1 MENLKFK
8 DIRKYIA
15 VCAAPISVCMIETS
29 HYENY
34 WEIGDIPDN
43 KYDDLYLYGI
53 GQIQSEFYDRYTK
66 KEDFCYCIEIVLSKT
81 PRFKDME
88 INRIKINDF
97 LKMEDQDSL
106 RYDFSNDCSS
116 KKYVDIDNIKSAYE
130 KFFAYMDVKRGFYLI
145 VEKGMKIVDPDSE
158 SLLLQEIYKKL
169 WGSEDHLK
177 YCINHSNHSKDCI
190 TGDTMNSV
198 NTTLNQAFPE
208 DKSIKCRV
216 CKYADKKKENKLD
229 KFLSR
234 FDKIEGLK
242 KFISLYHT
250 IGNFIPFP
258 CGCNGPRGTGKTNDY
273 WDLALLCIYK
283 YYKLKEEKWIEAIV
297 GNKKDDFIKWL
308 KEFGSWDNFVEK
320 NYLQDFVRVNE
331 STKDEDQK
339 YGSPKELWEKHL
351 KEFDFKEFENKEA
364 VLPTDKEQIEQFCKN
379 ASEWILARGQ
389 RMIDELR
396 IKMHETDKTS

>member
-1 MENLKFK
+1 
-8 DIRKYIA
+8 
-15 VCAAPISVCMIETS
+15 
-29 HYENY
+29 
-34 WEIGDIPDN
+34 
-43 KYDDLYLYGI
+43 
-53 GQIQSEFYDRYTK
+53 
-66 KEDFCYCIEIVLSKT
+66 
-81 PRFKDME
+81 ME
-88 INRIKINDF
+88 INRMKINDF
-97 LKMEDQDSL
+97 LKMEDQGPL

-116 KKYVDIDNIKSAYE
+116 KKYGEIDNIKSTYE
-130 KFFAYMDVKRGFYLI
+130 KFFVYMDVKKKLYLI
-145 VEKGMKIVDPDSE
+145 AEKGMKIVDPDSE
-158 SLLLQEIYKKL
+158 SVLLQEIYEKL

-177 YCINHSNHSKDCI
+177 YCI

-216 CKYADKKKENKLD
+216 RKYADKDKKDE
-229 KFLSR
+229 FLSK
-234 FDKIEGLK
+234 FDKVEGLK

-258 CGCNGPRGTGKTNDY
+258 YGCNGPRGTGKTNDY

-297 GNKKDDFIKWL
+297 GNKKDYFIKWL
-308 KEFGSWDNFVEK
+308 KGFGSWDNFVEK

-351 KEFDFKEFENKEA
+351 KEFDSKEFDFKEFEDKEA